1 MSRLWISRF
10 LLQPPSAMFQW
21 RVIILSALAVAL
33 ILGGLAVLILPDS
46 YEGPDLY
53 QFDEQHTLR
62 SFDMLG
68 VVLLVVGCLLTWS
81 AGILWQRQ
89 MDAS

>member
-1 MSRLWISRF
+1 
-10 LLQPPSAMFQW
+10 MFQ
-21 RVIILSALAVAL
+21 RQVIILSALSVLL
-33 ILGGLAVLILPDS
+33 ILSGFAVLILPDS

-62 SFDMLG
+62 SFDILG